1 MSLLS
6 LLCSIVGDSPT
17 DLWRSELWDLQISAT
32 QSLCSTAQGPVPS
45 AAISELPSAP
55 ALLDL
60 HHFIP

>member
-6 LLCSIVGDSPT
+6 LLCSTAGDSPT
-17 DLWRSELWDLQISAT
+17 NPWLFEIWDLQISAT